1 MAVEFRARPSIC
13 DLRTFLDALE
23 AAGELARI
31 RVPVALDQEIGA
43 ICYRNLSRSGPGLL
57 FERPGDSEIPLAV
70 DLLASRRRYA
80 LALGTEPDLLA
91 AEWNRRVSQL
101 RPPTVVKRG
110 PCQEHVSLGA
120 QVDLTRLPAPIW
132 NELDGGPYLTLSCHI
147 TKDPQTGIRNVGVYR
162 NQVHDR
168 ATLGLLAAPYTHL
181 GLQRRK
187 VPTEPFPVAIAIGA
201 DPVVLMAATSPVPF
215 GTDELAVAGAL
226 RESPLEVVPCL
237 TVPLEVPASA
247 EIVIEGEI
255 LPDTLVDEGP
265 FGEFTGY
272 YGGPT
277 EPRPVIRVTA
287 ITHRDRPIL
296 QQTYEGRPPH
306 ESAILTGV
314 PREAELIRQIA
325 LPGIKRVH
333 VTAAGGG
340 ALHAVVAIEKLY
352 EGYGKAVGLA
362 VLGTHPGRFIK
373 QVVVVDDDID
383 PFDPLAVEWAIAT
396 RVQPHRDI
404 EIIKEVAG
412 IILDPSLPRAEQSV
426 HARTSKTIIDATR
439 YDARS
444 FPALCVPKPSV
455 QQQVDQNW
463 ERYGIPHR
471 PEAAP

>member
-1 MAVEFRARPSIC
+1 MAIETQLPGSVR

-31 RVPVALDQEIGA
+31 TVPVALDQEIGA
-43 ICYRNLSRSGPGLL
+43 VCYRNLTHFGPGLL
-57 FERPGDSEIPLAV
+57 FERPGNSDIPLAV

-80 LALGTEPDLLA
+80 LALGTEPELLA
-91 AEWNRRVSQL
+91 AEWNRRVAQL
-101 RPPTVVKRG
+101 RPPVLVVRAA
-110 PCQEHVSLGA
+110 CQEIVHLGRD
-120 QVDLTRLPAPIW
+120 VDLTRLPAPIW
-132 NELDGGPYLTLSCHI
+132 NDLDGGPYLTLSCHV
-147 TKDPQTGIRNVGVYR
+147 TKDPKTGARNVGVYR

-168 ATLGLLAAPYTHL
+168 DRLGLLASPYTHL
-181 GLQRRK
+181 GLQRRHI
-187 VPTEPFPVAIAIGA
+187 PNEPFPVALVIGA
-201 DPVVLMAATSPVPF
+201 DPVVLMTATSPVPF

-226 RESPLEVVPCL
+226 REAPLEVVPCVS
-237 TVPLEVPASA
+237 VPLEVPASA
-247 EIVIEGEI
+247 EIVIEGQL
-255 LPDTLVDEGP
+255 LPDDVMDEGP

-277 EPRPVIRVTA
+277 EPRQVIRVTA

-314 PREAELIRQIA
+314 PREAELMRQIA

-333 VTAAGGG
+333 VTAPGGG

-352 EGYGKAVGLA
+352 EGYGKAIGMA

-373 QVVVVDDDID
+373 QVIVVEDDVD

-404 EIIKEVAG
+404 EIITDVTG

-439 YDARS
+439 YDAKS
-444 FPALCVPKPSV
+444 YPALCIPRPDV
-455 QQQVDQNW
+455 QERVDRDW
-463 ERYGIPHR
+463 ARYGLPGPER
-471 PEAAP
+471 PS